1 LSAPKPLRN
10 AREPVEVADELA
22 VMVSQKR
29 QRLVKVGANAAI
41 FVGLLAG
48 PYVRGYFRARAQIE
62 KHAELAACIYGGT
75 PAVEPGLGMPVSA
88 ERYFAARLIAHEADY
103 PRQCIAML
111 EDFVPE
117 PATFV
122 FPGVKRAEA
131 GLADARELVLKELRP
146 LALHVPSSR
155 VPTRP
160 LRALDR
166 LRGVVAEHALAG
178 GFLEVP
184 KSDAIDF
191 RDAAHL
197 AQPTRVPLYAQ
208 SDARIHLSGHDG
220 ELRAVAVDARGVS
233 FVAIGH
239 GGMDQR
245 RTPRPKLMEDFL
257 PRADGGSFVWAVARH
272 RCRDRENGCSNKSM
286 GMAATSVPWTDMP
299 TPRWL
304 GAHPAS
310 RIDRAVHVEDGRVVV
325 LAELSEGLRTLRRF
339 GVELSAVPESA
350 EMPPLKALSSSP
362 ERFVGDGQVLMH
374 GAVPSVIAPQ
384 RLAAEPGRVAADP
397 VAQPDLLRL
406 TLLPVEAGADPV
418 ELSRAG
424 LTKGEPWVVAC
435 SSDTELRF
443 VWGDETRFQAGYLAR
458 DGQPH
463 VYAPVELHI
472 EHPVDATDTTFDHL
486 RVRCPMP
493 GRDAARD
500 VRLLARDAQGR
511 VHAFAAPDGAE
522 ALRDTTVATDIRAFD
537 AMHTSHGMLLA
548 FAGISEGAQVRIA
561 SLDGQGQL
569 RVAPSVPAACY
580 SPAGGLCG
588 APILARIGERVVL
601 GAREGTDM
609 LALESSDDG
618 AHFQGLRGLGR
629 TD

>member
-1 LSAPKPLRN
+1 LSARNPLRN
-10 AREPVEVADELA
+10 APKTVEVADEFSVL
-22 VMVSQKR
+22 VSQKR
-29 QRLVKVGANAAI
+29 QRLLKLAANAAI
-41 FVGLLAG
+41 FVGLLVG
-48 PYVRGYFRARAQIE
+48 PYVRGYFRARAQIR
-62 KHAELAACIYGGT
+62 KHAELVACVYGGT
-75 PAVEPGLGMPVSA
+75 PAAEPGLGMPISA
-88 ERYFAARLIAHEADY
+88 ERYFAARLIAHEANY
-103 PRQCIAML
+103 PRACISLL
-111 EDFVPE
+111 EDFVPA

-122 FPGVKRAEA
+122 FPSVKRAEA

-184 KSDAIDF
+184 KSEAIDF
-191 RDAAHL
+191 GQAAHL

-208 SDARIHLSGHDG
+208 SDARIHLSGDDS

-257 PRADGGSFVWAVARH
+257 PRTDGGSFVWAMAQH
-272 RCRDRENGCSNKSM
+272 RCRERENGCSSKAM
-286 GMAATSVPWTDMP
+286 GIAKTSVPWNDMP

-304 GAHPAS
+304 GAHPAT
-310 RIDRAVHVEDGRVVV
+310 RIDRALHVEDGRVVV
-325 LAELSEGLRTLRRF
+325 LTELMEGLRTLRRF
-339 GVELSAVPESA
+339 EVDLGAVPETA
-350 EMPPLKALSSSP
+350 DMPPLKALSSSP
-362 ERFVGDGQVLMH
+362 ERFLGDGQVFVH

-384 RLAAEPGRVAADP
+384 RLPAEAGRTISAPLPAAD
-397 VAQPDLLRL
+397 QLRL
-406 TLLPVEAGADPV
+406 ALVPVEAGAEPV
-418 ELSRAG
+418 ELSRAA
-424 LTKGEPWVVAC
+424 LIRGEPWVVAC

-443 VWGDETRFQAGYLAR
+443 VWGDTARFQAGYLAR

-463 VYAPVELHI
+463 VYAPVELAI
-472 EHPVDATDTTFDHL
+472 EHPIDATDTTFDHL
-486 RVRCPMP
+486 RVRCPVP

-522 ALRDTTVATDIRAFD
+522 TLRDTTVATDIRAFD
-537 AMHTSHGMLLA
+537 VMHTGQGLLLA
-548 FAGISEGAQVRIA
+548 FAGVAEGAQVRIA
-561 SLDGQGQL
+561 TLDGQGNV
-569 RVAPSVPAACY
+569 RGAPVAPAACF

-588 APILARIGERVVL
+588 APLLARIGERIVL